1 MRLLRVAFVVGF
13 LFGVANVGCM
23 SRAIREGAGAVTGAS
38 GRVVA
43 LRQPANLAHYKGLRV
58 ESITVAPGL
67 DAPGNLGALVS
78 QAYLEAAQELRLS
91 PTGSPALLVQ
101 GEIIHYETGGVV
113 SVAIGPLQEII
124 VRTQL
129 SDAETHEVLGS
140 ANLVGRAKSLTAS
153 GAENLAEG
161 AGEALEEWLKESG
174 LEDSSED

>member
-1 MRLLRVAFVVGF
+1 MRRFRLTLVVGF
-13 LFGVANVGCM
+13 LLGVANVGCM
-23 SRAIREGAGAVTGAS
+23 SRAIREGAGAVRGAS

-67 DAPGNLGALVS
+67 DTPGNLGSLVS
-78 QAYLEAAQELRLS
+78 QAYLEASKELTLS

-101 GEIIHYETGGVV
+101 GEIIHYETGGTV
-113 SVAIGPLQEII
+113 SAAIGPLQEII

-129 SDAETHEVLGS
+129 SDAETHDVLGS

-153 GAENLAEG
+153 GAGNLADG
-161 AGEALEEWLKESG
+161 AGRALKKWLKESG
-174 LEDSSED
+174 LDDSSED

>member
-1 MRLLRVAFVVGF
+1 MLRFRLTLMVGF
-13 LFGVANVGCM
+13 LLGVANVGCM
-23 SRAIREGAGAVTGAS
+23 SRAIREGAGAVRGAS

-43 LRQPANLAHYKGLRV
+43 LRQPASLAHYKGLRV

-67 DAPGNLGALVS
+67 DAPGNVSSLVS
-78 QAYLEAAQELRLS
+78 QAFLEASQELTLS
-91 PTGSPALLVQ
+91 SAGSPALLVQ
-101 GEIIHYETGGVV
+101 GEIIHYETGGTV

-153 GAENLAEG
+153 GEKNLAEG
-161 AGEALEEWLKESG
+161 AGKALKKWLKKSG
-174 LEDSSED
+174 LDDSSED

>member
-1 MRLLRVAFVVGF
+1 MRRFRLALVVG
-13 LFGVANVGCM
+13 LLLGVANVGCM

-67 DAPGNLGALVS
+67 DAPGNVGSLVS
-78 QAYLEAAQELRLS
+78 QAFLEASQELTLS
-91 PTGSPALLVQ
+91 SAGSPALLVQ
-101 GEIIHYETGGVV
+101 GEIIHYETGGTA
-113 SVAIGPLQEII
+113 SAAIGPLQEII

-129 SDAETHEVLGS
+129 SDAETHDVLGS

-153 GAENLAEG
+153 GEKNLAEG
-161 AGEALEEWLKESG
+161 AGKALKKWLKKSG
-174 LEDSSED
+174 LDDKSED